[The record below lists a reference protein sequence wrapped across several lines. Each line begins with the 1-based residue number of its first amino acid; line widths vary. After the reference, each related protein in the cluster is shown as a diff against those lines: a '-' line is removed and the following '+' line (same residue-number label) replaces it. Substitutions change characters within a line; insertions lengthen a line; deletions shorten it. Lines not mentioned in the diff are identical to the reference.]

1 MSDKYASNRPD
12 DDDEDDFGLSPE
24 DRVVL
29 SSDLVDPYEGLEDEP
44 ADGSGA
50 PEPPTAKK
58 PSSQYDEA
66 SDLHDEDAT
75 DSRASAESGGD
86 ELVKESGLDLG
97 AATSKPSLKKMFSKK
112 EAPAPDPVSAL
123 KAEYGGSDTTSE
135 SPLPS
140 SGFQREGIDGPIKEP
155 TQQTASGGAGAGA
168 GAGAGSKALN
178 AVTMGSMILMLI
190 LLVFFG
196 FTSFQL
202 TGRVNQMDATLLAV
216 GKRMVELNNSLD
228 QLETLNKALSGTVN
242 QGQLS
247 NITGNE
253 SVSSGTTMS
262 ADLAAQLQEQ
272 SLQLRDILDALAQM
286 PTQQAGLDSTTEQ
299 EIKLLTRDLSALL
312 ELEKA
317 NYLEA
322 LRAQAKTT
330 QQEVQVEEFVAYPPP
345 Q

>member
-44 ADGSGA
+44 SDGAGTPEAPVATRSSSKYDDVGA
-50 PEPPTAKK
+50 F
-58 PSSQYDEA
+58 DEEGPA
-66 SDLHDEDAT
+66 
-75 DSRASAESGGD
+75 DSRSSAESGD
-86 ELVKESGLDLG
+86 EALVKESGLDLNAG
-97 AATSKPSLKKMFSKK
+97 ASKPGLKKMFSKK

-123 KAEYGGSDTTSE
+123 KAEYGSSDRASE
-135 SPLPS
+135 SPS
-140 SGFQREGIDGPIKEP
+140 TGFQREGIDGPIKEAK
-155 TQQTASGGAGAGA
+155 QQSGGNAG
-168 GAGAGSKALN
+168 KALN
-178 AVTMGSMILMLI
+178 AMTMGSMILMLV

-228 QLETLNKALSGTVN
+228 QLETLNKALSGAVN

-247 NITGNE
+247 TVNE
-253 SVSSGTTMS
+253 AASSGTTMS

-286 PTQQAGLDSTTEQ
+286 PTQRAGLDPTTEQ

-330 QQEVQVEEFVAYPPP
+330 QQEVQQEEFVAYPPP

>member
-44 ADGSGA
+44 TDETVGSA
-50 PEPPTAKK
+50 PPTAKK
-58 PSSQYDEA
+58 PSPKYDDA

-75 DSRASAESGGD
+75 DARASAESGDD

-97 AATSKPSLKKMFSKK
+97 AATNKPSLKKMFSKK
-112 EAPAPDPVSAL
+112 DAPAPDPVSAL
-123 KAEYGGSDTTSE
+123 KAEYGGSDRASE
-135 SPLPS
+135 NPAPS
-140 SGFQREGIDGPIKEP
+140 AGFQREGIDGPIKEP
-155 TQQTASGGAGAGA
+155 KQQNAGG
-168 GAGAGSKALN
+168 GAGSKALN
-178 AVTMGSMILMLI
+178 AMTMGSMILMLV

-228 QLETLNKALSGTVN
+228 QLETLNKALSGTVS

-253 SVSSGTTMS
+253 SAGSGTTMS

-286 PTQQAGLDSTTEQ
+286 PTQRAGLDPTTEQ

-330 QQEVQVEEFVAYPPP
+330 QQEVQEEEFVAYPPP

>member
-44 ADGSGA
+44 SDGAGTPEAPVATRSSSKYDDVGA
-50 PEPPTAKK
+50 F
-58 PSSQYDEA
+58 DEEGPA
-66 SDLHDEDAT
+66 
-75 DSRASAESGGD
+75 DSRSSAESGD
-86 ELVKESGLDLG
+86 EALVKESGLDLNAG
-97 AATSKPSLKKMFSKK
+97 ASKPGLKKMFSKK

-123 KAEYGGSDTTSE
+123 KAEYGDSDRVPE
-135 SPLPS
+135 SPSPS
-140 SGFQREGIDGPIKEP
+140 TGFQREGIDGPIKEP
-155 TQQTASGGAGAGA
+155 KSQGASGGAGG
-168 GAGAGSKALN
+168 KALN
-178 AVTMGSMILMLI
+178 AMTMGSMILMLV

-228 QLETLNKALSGTVN
+228 QLETLNKALSGAVSQGPLSTVN
-242 QGQLS
+242 
-247 NITGNE
+247 E
-253 SVSSGTTMS
+253 AASSGTTMS

-286 PTQQAGLDSTTEQ
+286 PTQRAGLDPTTEQ

-330 QQEVQVEEFVAYPPP
+330 QQEVQQEEFVAYPPP